1 MNTAL
6 LTLRDL
12 FTGDG
17 KRVDAA
23 ALGAVE
29 RLVDGVHWKGL
40 CDHALDVL
48 DLNVIDLLIS
58 GWRRHA
64 EIRNQMRITALDPT
78 RTALVHV
85 AEHTVE
91 STHTPSLEVRV
102 EGVPLVTLTLPVEV
116 AFEVEAVSL
125 LIRGG
130 EIREVRPGRIM
141 ARGTVKLESSVIL
154 KRDLAKVEF
163 PGTLILGS
171 SQKEQRA
178 TPKAIA

>member
-12 FTGDG
+12 FSGTV
-17 KRVDAA
+17 KQADAP
-23 ALGAVE
+23 ALGALE
-29 RLVDGVHWKGL
+29 HLVNGVHWTML

-85 AEHTVE
+85 AEHTIE

-102 EGVPLVTLTLPVEV
+102 EGRPLATLTLPVEM
-116 AFEVEAVSL
+116 AFDIEAVSL

-154 KRDLAKVEF
+154 QRDLARIEF
-163 PGTLILGS
+163 PGTLVIGS
-171 SQKEQRA
+171 THNGQVA
-178 TPKAIA
+178 APKAIA